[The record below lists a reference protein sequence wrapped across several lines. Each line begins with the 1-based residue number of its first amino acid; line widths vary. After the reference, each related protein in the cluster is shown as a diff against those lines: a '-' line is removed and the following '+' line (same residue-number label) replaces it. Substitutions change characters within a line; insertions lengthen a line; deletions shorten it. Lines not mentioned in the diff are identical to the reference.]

1 VASYIVRR
9 LLWLIVVLLFIT
21 AITYVIFFLM
31 SPVNPAI
38 LFAGKQPTAA
48 TINEVKQ
55 EFGLNRPVIMQY
67 LLFVRRVFFGDRY
80 GWPGLGFSFVTRTA
94 VLSELGPRLV
104 ITTTLVIGSAI
115 VWLALGLPIGVI
127 SAVKQRTIL
136 DRLAMG
142 LAIFFVSAP
151 VFWLGLMFLW
161 LFWFKLG
168 IAGGTG
174 YFPPTQY
181 GFFTWLDHMIM
192 PWVVLALQEA
202 AWYARMTRGNLIETM
217 KEDYIRTA
225 RAKGLR
231 EIRVIFRHGVRASL
245 TPVVTMFGMDLGLL
259 FGGTIIT
266 ETVFNLQGLGQ
277 WAVESVFSGDLPVI
291 LAVTL
296 VVSFVITLA
305 NVVVDVTYVYLDP
318 RVRITGRSPAV
329 MYR

>member
-1 VASYIVRR
+1 MAYYIARR
-9 LLWLIVVLLFIT
+9 LIWLIVVLLVIT
-21 AITYVIFFLM
+21 AITYAIFFLT

-48 TINEVKQ
+48 TINEVKR
-55 EFGLNRPVIMQY
+55 EFGLNRHVVVQY
-67 LLFVRRVFFGDRY
+67 LLFVKRVFLGDQY

-94 VLSELGPRLV
+94 VRSELGPRLV

-115 VWLALGLPIGVI
+115 VWLTLGLPIGVI
-127 SAVKQRTIL
+127 SAVKQRSLL
-136 DRLAMG
+136 DRLTMG

-151 VFWLGLMFLW
+151 VFWVGLMFLW

-168 IAGGTG
+168 VAGGTG
-174 YFPPTQY
+174 YYPATQY
-181 GFFTWLDHMIM
+181 GFFTWLNHMIM

-231 EIRVIFRHGVRASL
+231 EIRVIVRHGVRASL

-266 ETVFNLQGLGQ
+266 ETVFNLQGIGQ

-296 VVSFVITLA
+296 IVSFAITLA
-305 NVVVDVTYVYLDP
+305 NVIVDVAYFYLDP
-318 RVRITGRSPAV
+318 RVRVTG
-329 MYR
+329 

>member
-1 VASYIVRR
+1 MAYYIARR
-9 LLWLIVVLLFIT
+9 LIWLIVVLLVIT
-21 AITYVIFFLM
+21 AITYAIFFLT

-38 LFAGKQPTAA
+38 LFAGKLPTAA
-48 TINEVKQ
+48 TINEVKR
-55 EFGLNRPVIMQY
+55 EFGLNRHVVVQY
-67 LLFVRRVFFGDRY
+67 LLFVKRVFFGDQY

-94 VLSELGPRLV
+94 VRSELGPRLV

-115 VWLALGLPIGVI
+115 VWLTLGLPIGVI
-127 SAVKQRTIL
+127 SAVKQRSLL
-136 DRLAMG
+136 DRLTMG

-151 VFWLGLMFLW
+151 VFWVGLMFLW

-168 IAGGTG
+168 VAGGTG
-174 YFPPTQY
+174 YYPATQY
-181 GFFTWLDHMIM
+181 GFFTWLNHMIM

-231 EIRVIFRHGVRASL
+231 EIRVIVRHGVRASL

-266 ETVFNLQGLGQ
+266 ETVFNLQGIGQ

-296 VVSFVITLA
+296 IVSFAITLA
-305 NVVVDVTYVYLDP
+305 NVIVDVAYFYLDP
-318 RVRITGRSPAV
+318 RVRVTG
-329 MYR
+329 